1 MEADEVYVT
10 AGEKERE
17 NEGIAA
23 GDTNMADQATRP
35 VWDCRG
41 GCCDNN
47 GNICLTNIEKVEMQ
61 IVG

>member
-1 MEADEVYVT
+1 MT

-47 GNICLTNIEKVEMQ
+47 GNICLTNIEEVEMQ